1 MEPHAVVL
9 AHSHVP
15 EGDLAAAREGNV
27 VGVPVRPG
35 SRPTGDR
42 PEPVVLDEAE
52 EGLRGADRARI
63 GEEGDLPVAEVGLGA
78 DDRPARGLV
87 VETWAVWELDPS
99 DLPLERVQGLLRE
112 EADHAEGVVVPRLAA
127 GVENDALRLLEEQQ
141 SGVKPMNST
150 AYRLPQVRTAATLSA
165 EVQ

>member
-1 MEPHAVVL
+1 
-9 AHSHVP
+9 
-15 EGDLAAAREGNV
+15 
-27 VGVPVRPG
+27 
-35 SRPTGDR
+35 
-42 PEPVVLDEAE
+42 
-52 EGLRGADRARI
+52 
-63 GEEGDLPVAEVGLGA
+63 
-78 DDRPARGLV
+78 V